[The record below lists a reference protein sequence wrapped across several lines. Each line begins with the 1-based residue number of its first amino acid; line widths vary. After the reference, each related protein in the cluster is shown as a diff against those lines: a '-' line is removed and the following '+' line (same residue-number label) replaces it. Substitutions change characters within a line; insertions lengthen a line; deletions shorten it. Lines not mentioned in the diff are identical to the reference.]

1 MMSIFRVIHE
11 IAAKNRKKKPQTMK
25 GIFSPMKMLINMA
38 NIKIYRCRNNDF
50 SVKNQLNVGIN
61 SYWPYAEMLE
71 AKYTHFFIS
80 TFSKKLS
87 T

>member
-1 MMSIFRVIHE
+1 
-11 IAAKNRKKKPQTMK
+11 MK

-71 AKYTHFFIS
+71 AKYTHF
-80 TFSKKLS
+80 L
-87 T
+87 